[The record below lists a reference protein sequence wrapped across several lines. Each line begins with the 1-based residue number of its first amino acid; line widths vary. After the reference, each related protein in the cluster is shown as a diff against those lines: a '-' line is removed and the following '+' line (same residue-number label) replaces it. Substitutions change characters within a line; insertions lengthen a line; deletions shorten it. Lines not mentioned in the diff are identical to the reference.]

1 MKKIGAMKKVV
12 AFMLSAMLMVCLGA
26 VPLPR
31 MEALLRTKRRRH

>member
-26 VPLPR
+26 CGSSSSDG
-31 MEALLRTKRRRH
+31 